1 MQLITPELVILDK
14 DGTLVKPRSG
24 NEFVQNP
31 EDQELLP
38 GVPKA
43 IAALVSNNC
52 EVVVA
57 SNQGGVIAGYK
68 TLENTILE
76 MQYLMKLIP
85 EIAYCMFCPD
95 NGDTLYKIQANP
107 PGWFEAKDWKP
118 LSKGWGN
125 NRSFRKP
132 EPGMLFHAIFSMGGR
147 VDLSDPIAV
156 GHFLMVGD
164 RPEDQ
169 GAAYAAGISFQW
181 ADDWR
186 LGY

>member
-14 DGTLVKPRSG
+14 DGTLVKPRSN

-52 EVVVA
+52 ELVVA
-57 SNQGGVIAGYK
+57 SNQGGVISGYK

-76 MQYLMKLIP
+76 MQYLMRLIP
-85 EIAYCMFCPD
+85 EITYCMFCPD
-95 NGDTLYKIQANP
+95 NGDTLYKVQPNSS
-107 PGWFEAKDWKP
+107 ERTP
-118 LSKGWGN
+118 LSKAWGN
-125 NRSFRKP
+125 DRSFRKP

-147 VDLSDPIAV
+147 VDLSDPTAV
-156 GHFLMVGD
+156 EHFLMVGD

-186 LGY
+186 LGC